1 MLTTSG
7 STTPPG
13 NSRPPARHSTMAPG
27 KPGMTTSYSCTRMS
41 TYTRWR
47 RWRRRPPCSP
57 MTRASSCWVRWITG
71 ASSAACADGSS
82 WRANPHTGQSPST
95 ASTKCLLMTPRR
107 LLERQ
112 PLSDEHEVA
121 WHAYAVDFGLRVRA
135 LGLRVCAVDI
145 PITHN
150 SLTINVDRLDVAYDA
165 LAAKHPNAMPV
176 MTPQGRIGGPRSL
189 ADRISAVPGLG
200 AHRWRYRWL
209 RESLHARAGSY
220 AAGGSPCLRGDIRID
235 VDDLLAGLQTATPLL
250 VLNID
255 QHSTF
260 VDERTDSLAL
270 TRADRPI
277 RLMSRPREQVGSAI
291 ARLASGGPLL
301 MTNLRLADVRSMA
314 SSTSLIGVSWASTR
328 SSTGWCSALLTLR
341 CRQHGGRGGQRP

>member
-1 MLTTSG
+1 M
-7 STTPPG
+7 
-13 NSRPPARHSTMAPG
+13 
-27 KPGMTTSYSCTRMS
+27 
-41 TYTRWR
+41 
-47 RWRRRPPCSP
+47 
-57 MTRASSCWVRWITG
+57 
-71 ASSAACADGSS
+71 
-82 WRANPHTGQSPST
+82 
-95 ASTKCLLMTPRR
+95 
-107 LLERQ
+107 
-112 PLSDEHEVA
+112 
-121 WHAYAVDFGLRVRA
+121 
-135 LGLRVCAVDI
+135 CAVDI

-165 LAAKHPNAMPV
+165 LAARHPNAMPV

-209 RESLHARAGSY
+209 RESLHAHAGSY

-314 SSTSLIGVSWASTR
+314 SQHFSDRRVVGFDSVEYWMVLGVADAAMPAAWRSRWATPL
-328 SSTGWCSALLTLR
+328 GMPALG
-341 CRQHGGRGGQRP
+341 C